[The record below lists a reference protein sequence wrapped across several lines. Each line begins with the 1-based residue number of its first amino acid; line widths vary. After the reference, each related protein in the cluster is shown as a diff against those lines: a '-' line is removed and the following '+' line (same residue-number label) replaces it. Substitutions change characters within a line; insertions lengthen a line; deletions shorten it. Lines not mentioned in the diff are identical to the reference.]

1 MANAAYLTDVEV
13 SADGST
19 NWLPVGGANNCSQ
32 NLQAAM
38 LEVTEYGDEA
48 IKRIAGLFDVPC
60 QVSGHRK
67 YSDAG
72 QALLVSTWLA
82 RGTVFFRRLHNG
94 TNGFKV
100 ECRVNSFNEAG
111 SNSETATF
119 DCQLQSTGAPVAV
132 P

>member
-1 MANAAYLTDVEV
+1 MANAAYITDAEV

-67 YSDAG
+67 HSDPG
-72 QALLVSTWLA
+72 QALLMSTFLA

-100 ECRVNSFNEAG
+100 QCRVASFNEGGGVA
-111 SNSETATF
+111 ETATF